1 MVIESEIHHS
11 LESRSWKPTKDSRFN
26 IFNFNRSKYLPERK
40 MNIIHHKT
48 LRIFNFE
55 ICYQAVNF
63 LITFNPPL
71 DLDTGQVSSKP
82 RKPLKNSVLSRHIYV
97 TLDLRIWLF
106 GDLGNVFI
114 LVSQCALAQSLVTQ
128 WHLLIRQCRPP
139 VMSTYVSLFVCMH
152 ITICVKWNHHR
163 WQSWS
168 SFLRWTHI
176 STGWKL

>member
-1 MVIESEIHHS
+1 MVIESEIRHS
-11 LESRSWKPTKDSRFN
+11 LESRSWRPTKDSRFN

-48 LRIFNFE
+48 QS
-55 ICYQAVNF
+55 YQAVNF

-71 DLDTGQVSSKP
+71 DMDTGQVSSKP
-82 RKPLKNSVLSRHIYV
+82 RKPLKNSVLSRHIDV

-114 LVSQCALAQSLVTQ
+114 LVSQCALAQSRVTQ

-139 VMSTYVSLFVCMH
+139 VMSTYVSLF
-152 ITICVKWNHHR
+152 CVHAHHYMCKVE
-163 WQSWS
+163 SPPMTVLK
-168 SFLRWTHI
+168 FLSAMDPYFDRLKI
-176 STGWKL
+176 IVSYSA